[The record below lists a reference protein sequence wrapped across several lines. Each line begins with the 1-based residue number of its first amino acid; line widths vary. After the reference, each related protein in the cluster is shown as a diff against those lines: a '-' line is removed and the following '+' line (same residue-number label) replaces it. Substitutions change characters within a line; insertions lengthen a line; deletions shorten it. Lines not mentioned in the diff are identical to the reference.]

1 MLRGAN
7 QRSEV
12 LEALIIH
19 QVGCH
24 RIDQVS
30 RLIRGSFGGSIGQNA
45 EVSIWNQGV
54 YQH

>member
-19 QVGCH
+19 QVGC
-24 RIDQVS
+24 
-30 RLIRGSFGGSIGQNA
+30 RLIHGSFGGSIGQNA